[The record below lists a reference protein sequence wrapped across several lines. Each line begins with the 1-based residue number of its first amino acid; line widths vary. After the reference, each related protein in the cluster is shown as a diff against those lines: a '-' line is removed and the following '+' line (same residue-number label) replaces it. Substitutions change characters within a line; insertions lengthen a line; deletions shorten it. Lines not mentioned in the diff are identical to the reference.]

1 ASITGV
7 ITNPKDFGQAP
18 VVTMPTSFK
27 VNDNMV
33 IMPSTNPNEVEV
45 VRGPNIKPFPIN
57 TALPE
62 NVSGKT
68 LIKLEDNI
76 TTDHIMPSNSKL
88 LPFRSNVPHLANFC
102 LTPCDPD
109 FPARAKENNGGFII
123 GGSNYGQ
130 GSSREHAAL
139 APLQLGVKGVIAIS
153 FARIHMA
160 NLINNGIL
168 PLTFADSEDYNKLD
182 MLDDL
187 VIENCRKQVEDAVEG
202 KLVVVKNITKGT
214 QFNAVLSITNR
225 QAGMLLAGGL
235 LKYTRERS

>member
-1 ASITGV
+1 
-7 ITNPKDFGQAP
+7 
-18 VVTMPTSFK
+18 
-27 VNDNMV
+27 
-33 IMPSTNPNEVEV
+33 
-45 VRGPNIKPFPIN
+45 
-57 TALPE
+57 
-62 NVSGKT
+62 
-68 LIKLEDNI
+68 
-76 TTDHIMPSNSKL
+76 MPSNSKL